1 MTKLVPIT
9 IACEESCRCNGI
21 GGPCVT
27 SRAVS
32 RTDSGDGSVGR
43 QLALPRSSDHLGL
56 DGHGDTVF
64 HIFWV
69 IRQFFMDYVL
79 VRWQQRANDTL
90 EIIGPMPGTVIRR
103 PRAGS
108 FSTKL
113 VKI

>member
-1 MTKLVPIT
+1 MDAAILF
-9 IACEESCRCNGI
+9 S
-21 GGPCVT
+21 
-27 SRAVS
+27 
-32 RTDSGDGSVGR
+32 
-43 QLALPRSSDHLGL
+43 
-56 DGHGDTVF
+56 

-103 PRAGS
+103 PHAGS